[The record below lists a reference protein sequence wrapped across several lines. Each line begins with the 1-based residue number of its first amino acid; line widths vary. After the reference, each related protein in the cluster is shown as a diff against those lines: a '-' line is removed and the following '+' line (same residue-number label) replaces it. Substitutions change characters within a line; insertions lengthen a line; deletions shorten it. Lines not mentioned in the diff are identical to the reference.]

1 MNTSLFPPERQE
13 LILRELRASG
23 RVEQARLARDLEV
36 SGETIRKDLAALER
50 DGLLQRVHGGAVRSA
65 GLTTE
70 PPVPTRTDRQAEKQA
85 IARAALR
92 HVPAAGAILIDAGS
106 TTAVLAQ
113 LLSNDRRLT
122 VYTNAMA
129 VALSLLDRP
138 GLEVR
143 ALGGRL
149 RAATVAAVGT
159 VTVEQLSR
167 VNVDVAF
174 LGTNGISFQRGFT
187 TPDPAEAAVKTA
199 MLHAA
204 GRRVLLADSSKFGL
218 VRACRHASFS
228 DIDLLIT
235 DSGVSAIDLTAL
247 TDAGT
252 EVEVVEAVHP

>member
-13 LILRELRASG
+13 LILRELQASG
-23 RVEQARLARDLEV
+23 RVEQARLARNLEV

-50 DGLLQRVHGGAVRSA
+50 DGLLQRVHGGAVRIA
-65 GLTTE
+65 ALTTE
-70 PPVPTRTDRQAEKQA
+70 PPVPARTDRRAEKLA

-92 HVPAAGAILIDAGS
+92 QLPEAGALLIDAGS

-113 LLSNDRRLT
+113 LLSNDPRLT
-122 VYTNAMA
+122 IYTNAMA

-149 RAATVAAVGT
+149 RSPTMAAVGT

-167 VNVDVAF
+167 INVDVAF
-174 LGTNGISFQRGFT
+174 LGTNGISFQRGCT

-204 GRRVLLADSSKFGL
+204 GRRVLLADSSKFGQI
-218 VRACRHASFS
+218 RACRHASLA

-235 DSGVSAIDLTAL
+235 DSGVSAGDLKAL
-247 TDAGT
+247 TEAGVQ
-252 EVEVVEAVHP
+252 VEVVHP